1 MNTGTTCAALPPPI
15 RTHVSHTVDTV
26 DTVDIVDI
34 VDTQIP
40 DLESQF
46 TNNMTLTIYHH
57 SHYLSQLSLLCYI
70 CIDRFTLYLHLMFQ
84 ASAAGVVVS
93 HTLLSR
99 QTAGHRVINYQQSHS
114 VKI

>member
-1 MNTGTTCAALPPPI
+1 MVCVASKLLSCSEAVNTGTTCAALPPPI

-57 SHYLSQLSLLCYI
+57 SHYYATYVSIASLYI
-70 CIDRFTLYLHLMFQ
+70 CI
-84 ASAAGVVVS
+84 
-93 HTLLSR
+93 
-99 QTAGHRVINYQQSHS
+99 
-114 VKI
+114 

>member
-26 DTVDIVDI
+26 DIVDIVDI

-57 SHYLSQLSLLCYI
+57 SHYCATYRSLHFIFAFNVPSLRSWCG
-70 CIDRFTLYLHLMFQ
+70 
-84 ASAAGVVVS
+84 GV
-93 HTLLSR
+93 TY
-99 QTAGHRVINYQQSHS
+99 TAV
-114 VKI
+114 